1 MTSRM
6 TSQMT
11 TKAMNSMTFF
21 SLRLLQRRPG
31 IWTTAKRS
39 VIGTSHASQR
49 DDEVFASKLMGSDA
63 GIVVLSLNRP
73 NGANSLSRT
82 MASKLNESLYQLS
95 KDEELRVL
103 IVRSVVAGIFC
114 AGADLK
120 ERATMHEKDIP
131 PFVAK
136 LRSIANAIHD
146 FPVPVI
152 AAIDGA
158 AIGGGLEYALAADL
172 RVAASNAKLGL
183 VETKL
188 AVIPGAGG
196 TQRLSRLIPIHL
208 AKELIFTG
216 KVIDGHSAAAI
227 GLVNYSVEQ
236 NAQGDAAYRRAV
248 KLAEEMISN
257 GPIALRAAKV
267 AINKGIEVDLHSGLA
282 IEASCHSLCVHT
294 KDRLEGLASFKEK
307 RAPKYRGE

>member
-1 MTSRM
+1 MF
-6 TSQMT
+6 Q
-11 TKAMNSMTFF
+11 
-21 SLRLLQRRPG
+21 
-31 IWTTAKRS
+31 
-39 VIGTSHASQR
+39 
-49 DDEVFASKLMGSDA
+49 
-63 GIVVLSLNRP
+63 VLSLNRP

-82 MASKLNESLYQLS
+82 MASKLNEAIYQLN

-103 IVRSVVAGIFC
+103 IIRSVVPGIFS

-120 ERATMHEKDIP
+120 ERATMHEKEIP

-146 FPVPVI
+146 FPYPTI

-196 TQRLSRLIPIHL
+196 TQRLSRLIPVPL

-216 KVIDGHSAAAI
+216 RLIDGHQAYQMGI
-227 GLVNYSVEQ
+227 VNYSVEQ
-236 NAQGDAAYRRAV
+236 NDNGDAAYRRAV
-248 KLAEEMISN
+248 KLAEEMICN
-257 GPIALRAAKV
+257 GPVALRVAKF
-267 AINKGIEVDLHSGLA
+267 AINKGSEVDINTGLA
-282 IEASCHSLCVHT
+282 IEAACHTLTVGT
-294 KDRLEGLASFKEK
+294 TDRLEGLASFKEK
-307 RAPKYRGE
+307 RAPKYKGE

>member
-1 MTSRM
+1 VFTSR
-6 TSQMT
+6 
-11 TKAMNSMTFF
+11 
-21 SLRLLQRRPG
+21 L
-31 IWTTAKRS
+31 TA
-39 VIGTSHASQR
+39 A
-49 DDEVFASKLMGSDA
+49 DA
-63 GIVVLSLNRP
+63 GVVVLSLNRP
-73 NGANSLSRT
+73 NGANSLSRA

-103 IVRSVVAGIFC
+103 IIRSTVPGIFC

-120 ERATMHEKDIP
+120 ERATMPEKDIP

-136 LRSIANAIHD
+136 LRAIGNAIHD
-146 FPVPVI
+146 FPFPTI

-216 KVIDGHSAAAI
+216 RLIDGHSAFQMGI
-227 GLVNYSVEQ
+227 VNYSVEQ
-236 NAQGDAAYRRAV
+236 NAAGDAAYRRAV
-248 KLAEEMISN
+248 RLAEEMITN
-257 GPIALRAAKV
+257 GPVALKAAKV
-267 AINKGIEVDLHSGLA
+267 AINRGSEVDIMTGLA
-282 IEASCHSLCVHT
+282 IEAACHTMTVHT

-307 RAPKYRGE
+307 RAPKYKGE